1 MKAIVKTQKCEGFM
15 ELKECDIPVISDD
28 EVLIKVS
35 YAGICG
41 TDIHIKHDQFPYWP
55 PVIMGHEFSGTVVE
69 VGKNVT
75 DYAAG
80 DNVVG
85 EPHNLACGKC
95 HLCRNGKIQL
105 CEQKRSIGWGIDGV
119 FSEYV
124 KMPEKLLHKI
134 PAGVSLK
141 TAAMAEPCA
150 IVAHQVLERT
160 NITPGDYVV
169 VMGMGPIAIIAAQ
182 MARVAGAERIVMCG
196 CTSDV
201 DVRLKIAEKTQC
213 LDKFINVQTEN
224 AVDII
229 LSETNGKGADVVIE
243 ASGAASAIKSA
254 IFALKKTG
262 TFCGIGM
269 TNAEEILVPWNTAM
283 RKAID
288 LKFNMSSSYNGW
300 NIALSLMAS
309 KKLMLDELIKIMRLD
324 DFEEAFTLLETGKAI
339 KILFDCNL

>member
-1 MKAIVKTQKCEGFM
+1 MKAIVKTQKGEGFL
-15 ELKECDIPVISDD
+15 ELCDREIPKISSD
-28 EVLIKVS
+28 EVLIRVS

-69 VGKNVT
+69 VGSDVT
-75 DYAAG
+75 GYAAG

-119 FSEYV
+119 FAEYV
-124 KMPEKLLHKI
+124 RMPEKLLHKI

-160 NITPGDYVV
+160 GITAGDYVAI
-169 VMGMGPIAIIAAQ
+169 MGMGPIAIIAAQ
-182 MARVAGAERIVMCG
+182 MARVAGAGRIVMCG
-196 CTSDV
+196 CTSDTS
-201 DVRLKIAEKTQC
+201 VRLKIAERTGC
-213 LDKFINVQTEN
+213 LDRFINVQEEN
-224 AVDII
+224 AVETIMA
-229 LSETNGKGADVVIE
+229 ETNGKGADTVIE
-243 ASGAASAIKSA
+243 ASGATSAIKSA

-309 KKLMLDELIKIMRLD
+309 GKLMLDDLIKIMPLD
-324 DFEEAFTLLETGKAI
+324 EYEEAFDLLETGKAI